1 MVFAHF
7 VVFQSA
13 GIFVKSLQRV
23 LHSADQNQ
31 LQKFLEVKL
40 PTFVQMIHVPTMAK
54 ALPHDLSLATHQ

>member
-13 GIFVKSLQRV
+13 ATSVKSLPRV
-23 LHSADQNQ
+23 LHSVGQSQ

-54 ALPHDLSLATHQ
+54 ALLRDLSLVTHQ